1 MTRTIAI
8 IGLVTIAAYACAF
21 AQDVVVPMEPDAWH
35 PTPGWTPQTAAEE
48 YTHTMDDGVAT
59 FRASG
64 GGATMIWLRSL
75 ADGPLTGIR
84 YLSLRYRAENIEPNL
99 PSYFIWGDSGDES
112 ATRRENFLIYG
123 DELIVDGQWH
133 VKTAGVQ
140 LEKLARLALRF
151 AAVEGTEGVLQIDW
165 MRLGAEL
172 PRFPIAATL
181 PWQAAEAPAEPIDL
195 GGVRDFGLA
204 GVQKALALDDWFTS
218 EAVEIAGARFVV
230 PMEGDVALA
239 TEKTEDE
246 TVEIPVGASGD
257 EIHLLMGGDFV
268 PKLLDYHGYRNGD
281 RIFRPTQFLITLHY
295 ADGTSFEQI
304 PWCIDRAGY
313 GVWRGLHAYALT
325 ADPSKTIERMTIAD
339 GDEHNVYLLIA
350 ATASDERLMP
360 ELPGAATLVPTG
372 EPPEAL
378 EPAVRREADMLTAEV
393 FGGILTL
400 DLTKGAALASIVNRF
415 HGGRDVAAAPRPLFR
430 VTEEFD
436 HWDADAFALEA
447 CEVARGEATLR
458 FRSDD
463 ARAEVT
469 VTVAPQVPDEF
480 AMTFSLRNLADEPRR
495 LDLGAARVAVSGEDL
510 WYFYPRLGVIHTN
523 LDRNLREAQD
533 GYFPTQ
539 FMDAYDRTSGGG
551 VYLMTRDR
559 TGIYRHYV
567 LSKHDNEVRQSIE
580 FREANFDAGETREF
594 PSVYLGVH
602 AGDWRFP
609 WERYREWLA
618 TWMKPAE
625 PRPEGFKRVWN
636 FRTSWLKYFKGDTW
650 YDAETET
657 YLTDEM
663 LARDTE
669 LFGPVDMNHF
679 FDWRISEEYGRW
691 GDYDHYDEFGGLEKF
706 REMVDYQQEHGTRVG
721 LYMDVYLCSKTS
733 EIGRAHG
740 EEWAVQRQN
749 GTFPSGYSTPRD
761 PLWNMCQWHPGWQ
774 DYLSTRAGE
783 VARETGCDGIYL
795 DEGGTDL
802 RNYWCWR
809 DDHPHEVPACSPSGF
824 LELCRKTKSKLP
836 DGVVLYTE
844 HAPADIVIPYLDGAY
859 ITAMG
864 RSDADITPG
873 YVHIHRFAFP
883 DFKLLPITSAGSLSH
898 GIWDGLRYS
907 MFNGAAI
914 YSLSWGHEDGAF
926 ALIRKMNAILRS
938 HEDAF
943 LTERPHMFVPTLA
956 EEVYCN
962 AFPGENET
970 VWTFWNGRFQQ
981 FDGQVLVVKHVE
993 GATYYDL
1000 WADRELTPRVKD
1012 GFAVIGQNLGARN
1025 IGVVA
1030 QVR

>member
-1 MTRTIAI
+1 MTRTIVVIMALI
-8 IGLVTIAAYACAF
+8 CLATCAL
-21 AQDVVVPMEPDAWH
+21 AQDIMVPMEPGAWT
-35 PTPGWTPQTAAEE
+35 PAPGWTPLTAAEE
-48 YTHTMDDGVAT
+48 HSHTMEDGVAT
-59 FRASG
+59 FRVSG
-64 GGATMIWLRSL
+64 GGATMIWLQSL
-75 ADGPLTGIR
+75 PDAPLTGIR
-84 YLSLRYRAENIEPNL
+84 YLSLRYRAEDIEPNL
-99 PSYFIWGDSGDES
+99 PSYFIWGDAGDES
-112 ATRRENFLIYG
+112 NTRRENFLIYA
-123 DELIVDGQWH
+123 DELIVDGEWH
-133 VKTAGVQ
+133 VKIAGVQ
-140 LEKLARLALRF
+140 LQNLARLALRF
-151 AAVEGTEGVLQIDW
+151 AAVEGATGEVQIDW
-165 MRLGAEL
+165 MRLSAEP
-172 PRFPIAATL
+172 PRFSIATTL
-181 PWQAAEAPAEPIDL
+181 PWQAAETPAQPIDL
-195 GGVRDFGLA
+195 SGVRNLGPAD
-204 GVQKALALDDWFTS
+204 VQKALALEDWFDAP
-218 EAVEIAGARFVV
+218 AVEVAGARFVV

-239 TEKTEDE
+239 TDKTEDE

-281 RIFRPTQFLITLHY
+281 RIFRPTQFLTTLHY

-304 PWCIDRAGY
+304 PWCIDREDY
-313 GVWRGLHAYALT
+313 GVWRGLHAYALK
-325 ADPSKTIERMTIAD
+325 ADPEKTVERMTIAD
-339 GDEHNVYLLIA
+339 GDEHNVYMLIA
-350 ATASDERLMP
+350 ATASDDRLLP
-360 ELPGAATLVPTG
+360 ELPGAATLVPLG
-372 EPPEAL
+372 EPPGAL
-378 EPAVRREADMLTAEV
+378 EPAVRREGDTLTVAV
-393 FGGILTL
+393 FGGILTF
-400 DLTKGAALASIVNRF
+400 DLSDGAALTSIVNRF
-415 HGGRDVAAAPRPLFR
+415 HGSREVVTARRPLFR
-430 VTEEFD
+430 VSEEFD
-436 HWDADAFALEA
+436 HWDADAFALEG
-447 CEVARGEATLR
+447 CEVARGEATMR

-463 ARAEVT
+463 AQAEVT
-469 VTVAPQVPDEF
+469 VTIAPQIPDEF

-495 LDLGAARVAVSGEDL
+495 LHLETARVAVTGDDL

-539 FMDAYDRTSGGG
+539 FMDVYDRTNGGG
-551 VYLMTRDR
+551 VSLMTRDR

-567 LSKHDNEVRQSIE
+567 LSKKGDEVRQSVE
-580 FREANFDAGETREF
+580 FREQNLEARESREF
-594 PSVYLGVH
+594 PSVYLSVH
-602 AGDWRFP
+602 PGDWHFP

-618 TWMKPAE
+618 MWMEPVQ
-625 PRPEGFKRVWN
+625 PRPEWFKRVWN
-636 FRTSWLKYFKGDTW
+636 FRTSWLKHFKGDTW

-663 LARDTE
+663 LARDIK

-679 FDWRISEEYGRW
+679 FDWRISEEFGRW
-691 GDYDHYDEFGGLEKF
+691 GDYDHYDEFGGLDRF
-706 REMVDYQQEHGTRVG
+706 RGMIDDHHTEGVRVG
-721 LYMDVYLCSKTS
+721 LYMDVYLCSKKS
-733 EIGRAHG
+733 KIGQAHG

-749 GTFPSGYSTPRD
+749 GTYPSGYSTPED

-802 RNYWCWR
+802 GNYWCWR
-809 DDHPHEVPACSPSGF
+809 DDHPHEVPACSPNGF
-824 LELCRKTKSKLP
+824 LELCRKTKSELP
-836 DGVVLYTE
+836 EGVALYTE

-859 ITAMG
+859 ITALG

-907 MFNGAAI
+907 MFNGAAA
-914 YSLSWGHEDGAF
+914 YSLSWGHEDEAF
-926 ALIRKMNAILRS
+926 ALIRKTNAVLRT

-943 LTERPHMFVPTLA
+943 LTDRPHMFVPTLA

-981 FDGQVLVVKHVE
+981 FDGEVLVVPHVE

-1000 WADRELTPRVKD
+1000 WADRELTPRIKD
-1012 GFAVIGQNLGARN
+1012 GHAIIEQHLGARN
-1025 IGVVA
+1025 IGVVV